1 MECHDNFI
9 AIKSIKEYH
18 KQLYKFS
25 ISDKV
30 VKSLNRHKSVNW
42 RSSQSEQQ
50 SLYPK
55 PEKVMFSVKD
65 LSTKKILPQ
74 ITLLVNSPNY
84 RKNDTKFFVS
94 YQILEN
100 KEKETLPIHMM
111 SMPDNNIVRKKL

>member
-55 PEKVMFSVKD
+55 PEKVTFSVKD
-65 LSTKKILPQ
+65 LSTKKILAPDNFAGEFSQ
-74 ITLLVNSPNY
+74 LQ
-84 RKNDTKFFVS
+84 KKW
-94 YQILEN
+94 YQIFGFIPN
-100 KEKETLPIHMM
+100 F
-111 SMPDNNIVRKKL
+111 RKQRERDTPNSYDVHAWQ